1 MNNVIILQIRNILS
15 KSRKRLEYANY
26 LTLYRVKEMIPLG
39 FVDKTLMKLME
50 SWGKRTGH
58 KWNHI
63 SFLGGRCIFGIRRSG
78 RKVGFSSMLKTNIQY
93 LTEAII

>member
-50 SWGKRTGH
+50 S
-58 KWNHI
+58 
-63 SFLGGRCIFGIRRSG
+63 
-78 RKVGFSSMLKTNIQY
+78 
-93 LTEAII
+93 